1 MLQIKIVS
9 GMTAEELTEAA
20 NEFLSTILDDDAVKD
35 IDTSAAA
42 EGHVTI
48 KYIVKNAWDDQM
60 CGDCCYWDD
69 NGNSE
74 ALSGLCH
81 ECGGYR
87 RYSCKACSHFR
98 DVRKG

>member
-9 GMTAEELTEAA
+9 GMTAEELTNAA
-20 NEFLSTILDDDAVKD
+20 NEFLVTLPEDSVKEV
-35 IDTSAAA
+35 DTSAAA

-48 KYIVKNAWDDQM
+48 KYVVKSAWDDM
-60 CGDCCYWDD
+60 LCGDCCYWDD
-69 NGNSE
+69 NGNPE

-81 ECGGYR
+81 ECGGR
-87 RYSCKACSHFR
+87 KRYNCKACNHFR